1 MCPYTDEQAALN
13 DVLRLARG
21 LTYKTAA
28 TGLDLGG
35 TPRAS
40 SGGMT

>member
-21 LTYKTAA
+21 TYKTAA

-35 TPRAS
+35 NPASS
-40 SGGMT
+40 SGGTT